1 LSRARLF
8 FTQVMGRLK
17 RVPPRKHRFEQATE
31 LYLNRWGN
39 SSAKIPASAAPG
51 SIAVLITPWMQTP
64 VPFYSLECARE
75 FARNGK
81 SVTIIWDP
89 VDVFGNASNAW
100 EVGQIERVIAAART
114 EFPVV
119 SPSQSTAGT
128 QSELSFLPELI
139 SENAVQKVRGE
150 IGAQEYLAARP
161 EWEMAMRRH
170 AGCVHALL
178 QKGRF
183 EWLLLP
189 GGVWATSGIYAGVA
203 AELGLSTTT
212 YDSGPGA
219 LFLGHDGVAAHFPDI
234 APVFKRVVATIRQ
247 DAGKIRW
254 MAEAARR
261 QLEVRMGGNDEYRL
275 QPVAA
280 SSGNAHAWDI
290 VVPLNLR
297 WDSAALCRR
306 YLFKDV
312 TDWLSQ
318 LLVWAEAHP
327 TVRMAI
333 RQHPCERLVDF
344 RGADDFSKLVAEH
357 PALEGR
363 VRFISAQEQVNTY
376 DMIAGAKVVLP
387 FTSRVGIEAAIL
399 GKPVILAAKCYYS
412 GCGFATNP
420 TSVAEY
426 FAAIERTIDGK
437 SSVSEE
443 ARQMALVTYYLAE
456 CCLELKTNF
465 TPAPTDFARWA
476 SQTPAEIWAREEN
489 QDLLDAMLTREP
501 LASIRCRRLAGAARN
516 RSGSATLSATLS

>member
-1 LSRARLF
+1 MSRARLF

-31 LYLNRWGN
+31 LYLDRWGK
-39 SSAKIPASAAPG
+39 SPATPKASTSRG

-81 SVTIIWDP
+81 AVTIIWDP
-89 VDVFGNASNAW
+89 VDTFGNAANTW
-100 EVGQIERVIAAART
+100 EVGQIERVIAAARS
-114 EFPVV
+114 EFPVL
-119 SPSQSTAGT
+119 SPSQSVTGT
-128 QSELSFLPELI
+128 ESKLAFLSELI

-150 IGAQEYLAARP
+150 IGAEEYLAARP
-161 EWEMAMRRH
+161 ELDSAMRRH
-170 AGCVHALL
+170 AARVRNLL
-178 QKGRF
+178 EEGRF

-203 AELGLSTTT
+203 AELGISITT

-234 APVFKRVVATIRQ
+234 APVFKRVTATIRQ
-247 DAGKIRW
+247 DAGEIHW

-275 QPVAA
+275 QPIAA

-290 VVPLNLR
+290 IVPLNLR

-306 YLFKDV
+306 NLFKDV

-318 LLVWAEAHP
+318 LLTWAEAHP
-327 TVRMAI
+327 AVRMAI

-344 RGADDFSKLVAEH
+344 RGTDDFSTLVAKH

-363 VRFISAQEQVNTY
+363 VRFISAHEQVNTY

-399 GKPVILAAKCYYS
+399 GKPVILAAKCYYG
-412 GCGFATNP
+412 GCGFTTNP
-420 TSVAEY
+420 ASPAEY
-426 FAAIERTIDGK
+426 FDAIERAIDGRL
-437 SSVSEE
+437 SVSEE

-465 TPAPTDFARWA
+465 TPAPTDFAQWV
-476 SQTPAEIWAREEN
+476 SQPPEEIWAREEN
-489 QDLLDAMLTREP
+489 RDLLDAMLTREP
-501 LASIRCRRLAGAARN
+501 LASIRYRRLAAAAKKN
-516 RSGSATLSATLS
+516 LETATLSGALS